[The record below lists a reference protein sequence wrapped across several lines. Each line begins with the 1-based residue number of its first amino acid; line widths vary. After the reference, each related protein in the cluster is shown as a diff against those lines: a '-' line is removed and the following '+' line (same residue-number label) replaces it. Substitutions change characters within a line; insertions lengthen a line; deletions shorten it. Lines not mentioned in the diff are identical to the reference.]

1 MIPQE
6 SSREE
11 WLEALPQALVAGFV
25 KIGLELQRKGKH
37 RGVCCYVY
45 SLNSKKSF
53 QPHFQTFTKI
63 LNNYTLN
70 FKIAHFQTHTFKT
83 TYFAEN

>member
-45 SLNSKKSF
+45 SLNSKKILSTTLSDIHKNPKQLYLKF
-53 QPHFQTFTKI
+53 QNCTLLDTHFQ
-63 LNNYTLN
+63 NYL
-70 FKIAHFQTHTFKT
+70 FC
-83 TYFAEN
+83 